1 MDFER
6 DLYGNGSGYYPEMF
20 RQPFY
25 LSYTARNRF
34 ADEAE
39 YERDSRRLQEMYPKD
54 ARMVQEKVADV
65 CDRMEYEGSMMFDE
79 YPDKYSVIALCRKI
93 YREITGE
100 EKLAGMA
107 CEQDRLYQ
115 LIEVMLVHEMYK
127 RRCRY
132 RRCRKWYY

>member
-6 DLYGNGSGYYPEMF
+6 DLYRGAAGYYPEMF

-54 ARMVQEKVADV
+54 ARVVQEKVSDA

-79 YPDKYSVIALCRKI
+79 YPDRYSVTALCRKI

-100 EKLAGMA
+100 KELQGTA
-107 CEQDRLYQ
+107 CEKDRLYQ
-115 LIEVMLVHEMYK
+115 LIEVMLVHEMFR

-132 RRCRKWYY
+132 RRCRRWYY